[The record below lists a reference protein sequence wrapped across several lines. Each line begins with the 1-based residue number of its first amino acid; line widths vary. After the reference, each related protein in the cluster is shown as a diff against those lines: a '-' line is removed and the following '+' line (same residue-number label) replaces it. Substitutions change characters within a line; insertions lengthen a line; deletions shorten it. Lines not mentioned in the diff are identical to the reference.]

1 MSEESKKKLVEQ
13 VASRCYVTSDD
24 KLIQDRLLSVVNNAI
39 FSVAS
44 LIGLEEDNT
53 FDFSLPSKSN
63 ELFLNYCMYRWNN
76 KSQKE
81 FEQNYM
87 GDIISIRTKNE
98 VEYRKK
104 QLEETTNE

>member
-1 MSEESKKKLVEQ
+1 MSEESKQKLVEQ

-53 FDFSLPSKSN
+53 FDFSLPSK
-63 ELFLNYCMYRWNN
+63 LN
-76 KSQKE
+76 K
-81 FEQNYM
+81 
-87 GDIISIRTKNE
+87 
-98 VEYRKK
+98 
-104 QLEETTNE
+104 